1 MSIRS
6 EMVTRIAAQVP
17 EFQSVRGTVN
27 IEAALRQGFPLP
39 ACFVYRLNT
48 RRNKGLNVSYTT
60 SFGVLIIVR
69 IDRDDG
75 SVDET
80 ADRLSRAVADALDS
94 ETWQPGDYRMMHT
107 GGNADPDLKR
117 NLLFWEDYYETQE
130 FLN

>member
-6 EMVTRIAAQVP
+6 EMVTRITELVP

-27 IEAALRQGFPLP
+27 VEAVLRQGFTLP

-48 RRNKGLNVSYTT
+48 RRNPGLERSYTT
-60 SFGVLIIVR
+60 RYGVLIIVR

-80 ADRLSRAVADALDS
+80 ADRLSHAVADALDS
-94 ETWQPGDYRMMHT
+94 DTWEPGDYRLSHL

-117 NLLFWEDYYETQE
+117 NLLFWEDYYETEE
-130 FLN
+130 FF